1 MRPGDLVGAITG
13 EAGVT
18 GASVGA
24 IRIADSHTLVEVPEA
39 QAEDIVRALQGATI
53 KGRKVAVRLER

>member
-24 IRIADSHTLVEVPEA
+24 IQIADGHSLVEVPEA
-39 QAEDIVRALQGATI
+39 EAQDILRALSGATI
-53 KGRKVAVRLER
+53 KGRKVPVRLER